1 VLEIGAGIGMPSFNI
16 ATQTKKIIIS
26 DYAPY
31 AVTLIQKKIK
41 HLKLTNALALGIDW
55 NNVSEDIIADTIIL
69 SDTNYEPE
77 AHKNLV
83 LLIEKFIHKGST
95 IILATPNRLS
105 SNPFIEGVS
114 NYIYSSKNYKILEN
128 ESLTEIVV
136 MVLKEKH

>member
-1 VLEIGAGIGMPSFNI
+1 
-16 ATQTKKIIIS
+16 
-26 DYAPY
+26 
-31 AVTLIQKKIK
+31 
-41 HLKLTNALALGIDW
+41 
-55 NNVSEDIIADTIIL
+55 L

-105 SNPFIEGVS
+105 SNPFIERVS
-114 NYIYSSKNYKILEN
+114 NYIYSSKNYKMLEN